1 MTTFSLDLR
10 AQLTAD
16 ASDEVLVTLLTF
28 EHPSQSEPIRISS
41 DRTQV
46 ISYDPFMQGT
56 ISRGQTYWWVP
67 MAVVLPGEGEEA
79 TPEIRVTLDLID
91 RDVLTILR
99 SDPTPA
105 TMRLEIISA
114 ERPDIVEIYHDG
126 YEVQAAPYD
135 EAQVSLVVVQTP
147 FANEPHPADTM
158 NPLTT
163 PGLFR

>member
-1 MTTFSLDLR
+1 MTTYSLDLR
-10 AQLTAD
+10 SQMTAED
-16 ASDEVLVTLLTF
+16 ADEVLVTLLTF
-28 EHPSQSEPIRISS
+28 SHPSQPAPIRISS

-46 ISYDPFMQGT
+46 LSYDPFLQGT
-56 ISRGQTYWWVP
+56 VSRGKTFYWVP
-67 MAVVLPGEGEEA
+67 MAVVLPSEGDDA
-79 TPEIRVTLDLID
+79 QPEIRITLDLID
-91 RDVLTILR
+91 REVLQILR

-105 TMRLEIISA
+105 TMLLEIVSA
-114 ERPDIVEIYHDG
+114 ERPDIVEACHDG

-135 EAQVSLVVVQTP
+135 EAQVSLVVIQTS